1 MLPLVD
7 KQRYKPDSGYISQSA
22 PLLSSQNSGFSSTR
36 VSSSFLDNNGR
47 FPEYLRRL
55 CDIRQ
60 MDFESAFDQM
70 ITLVSLEPQ
79 KV

>member
-7 KQRYKPDSGYISQSA
+7 NQRYKSNSGYISQSA
-22 PLLSSQNSGFSSTR
+22 PLLASHNSAFTSTR
-36 VSSSFLDNNGR
+36 PSSSFLENNGR